1 MLLRRGVPAED
12 RGAHATAHGDQK
24 DRRRHPYRLAPAHP
38 SHADIPRSANAPHRV
53 ASGPPGFL
61 NRSTGRRHGQSTP
74 WFAPKET
81 PAASAAGWFLRVVP
95 QTGAEPPA
103 KVEKLLA
110 LFRRDAVGGSPG
122 PKHRRPSD
130 PDQRGIGVG
139 NGELVHAPGFDFGM
153 GLADDLILEGDRQ
166 FIDIGA
172 VIVKCE

>member
-1 MLLRRGVPAED
+1 
-12 RGAHATAHGDQK
+12 
-24 DRRRHPYRLAPAHP
+24 
-38 SHADIPRSANAPHRV
+38 
-53 ASGPPGFL
+53 
-61 NRSTGRRHGQSTP
+61 RRHGQSTP

-110 LFRRDAVGGSPG
+110 LFRRDAVGGPPG

-139 NGELVHAPGFDFGM
+139 NGELVHTPRFYFRM
-153 GLADDLILEGDRQ
+153 GLADDLILERDRQ
-166 FIDIGA
+166 FIDIRT
-172 VIVKCE
+172 VIVKRERIAGRNQPAMLGLAQMQAAAIAVMQDAVI